1 MNNIIMEKIE
11 NQQTSQID
19 ITNYLQKEVNQYI
32 IRLNSLDFSD
42 YESVLE
48 WICKFEPISR
58 TTGVVFDKDK
68 ILSIFKKNNFIPED
82 AIWRID
88 TNKDLNAY
96 AKCSIGTVLGF
107 LNFGDNCNI
116 NVMCFLVNFHTL
128 KEEHYDLENYKK
140 IDELRKKI

>member
-82 AIWRID
+82 AI
-88 TNKDLNAY
+88 
-96 AKCSIGTVLGF
+96 
-107 LNFGDNCNI
+107 
-116 NVMCFLVNFHTL
+116 
-128 KEEHYDLENYKK
+128 
-140 IDELRKKI
+140 